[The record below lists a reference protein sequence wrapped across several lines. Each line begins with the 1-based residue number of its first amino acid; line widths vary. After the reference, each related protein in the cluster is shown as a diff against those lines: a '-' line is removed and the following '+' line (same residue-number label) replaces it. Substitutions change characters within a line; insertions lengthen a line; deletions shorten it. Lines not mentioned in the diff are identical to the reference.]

1 MELSV
6 RRKNFPENT
15 FMKWLRE
22 KSPNNITLEVKQ
34 SLHSE
39 SRRYLSDFITL
50 EDISSWSA
58 DTPIITNRP

>member
-50 EDISSWSA
+50 EDISS
-58 DTPIITNRP
+58 